1 MESIKQFGFSRA
13 ATIGALQQ
21 APKEKWD
28 EQPDG
33 YSNTIHWNAGHI
45 YFAAEGLLHMADDS
59 YEIERPKWGA
69 MFATGTRPSE
79 WTGDVPEA
87 EEIVKA
93 LEQQAGRIEAHFAE
107 KLSAEASNPLTIAG
121 FEMATVEAIL
131 QFVTGHEGTHVGIIK
146 SLTNAVK

>member
-1 MESIKQFGFSRA
+1 MESMKQFGFSRA
-13 ATIGALQQ
+13 AAIGALEQ
-21 APKEKWD
+21 APKEKWN
-28 EQPDG
+28 EQPSG

-45 YFAAEGLLHMADDS
+45 YFSAEGLLHTADDS
-59 YEIERPKWGA
+59 YEIERPEWGA
-69 MFATGTRPSE
+69 LFATGTHPSE

-93 LEQQAGRIEAHFAE
+93 LKRQAGRIEAHFAE
-107 KLSAEASNPLTIAG
+107 KRSAEASNPLTIAG

-131 QFVTGHEGTHVGIIK
+131 QFVTWHEGIHTGIIK